1 MRRFARLFPLLL
13 ALGLLLVACAP
24 SGSATQPSGTAMPMN
39 DSNSNMPMND
49 SSPNTGAAPSNA
61 NVVKTEKGQYTNV
74 TPTELQSMLKNKDF
88 LFVNVHIPFE
98 GSIPQTDLSIPYDQI
113 GQQVN
118 QLPADKNA
126 RIVLYCRSGRMS
138 DIAARTLIDAGY
150 TNLYNLQG
158 GFDAWKAA
166 GLPLETTQK

>member
-1 MRRFARLFPLLL
+1 MRRISMLLPFLFIF
-13 ALGLLLVACAP
+13 GLLLSACAP
-24 SGSATQPSGTAMPMN
+24 SGSATNSNSPAMPMN
-39 DSNSNMPMND
+39 GSSSNPGSASSN
-49 SSPNTGAAPSNA
+49 
-61 NVVKTEKGQYTNV
+61 VIKTDKGQYTNV
-74 TPTELQSMLKNKDF
+74 TPAELQTMLKNKDF
-88 LFVNVHIPFE
+88 FFVNVHIPFQ
-98 GSIPQTDLSIPYDQI
+98 GSIPQTDRFIPYDQI
-113 GQQVN
+113 GQQLN